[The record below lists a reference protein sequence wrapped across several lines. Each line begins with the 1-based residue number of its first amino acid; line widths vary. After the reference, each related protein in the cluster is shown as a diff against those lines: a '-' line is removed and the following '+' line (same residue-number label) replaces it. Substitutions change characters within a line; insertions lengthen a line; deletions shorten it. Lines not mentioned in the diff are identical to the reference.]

1 MERNIKSKLLKSMG
15 SIFDK
20 SKGSKFNGQLLVD
33 IEGDLQVVSDYFSCT
48 KSQSFII
55 SHVFALNYKGDTVDI
70 KDLVEHIE
78 CNPLLLLEYSSDF
91 QELYTKG
98 ILRRERSRHRPEVFL
113 TNDQFTVDKRIT
125 EAILNNQPFPEPEK
139 QEAETILDV
148 LELIDA
154 LVSRKQGE
162 GIAQRLMLFKLRS
175 ILAANKHFALLKRL
189 DSFDLSLQDQFLF
202 LNVLWKTLQG
212 ANAVELSSAI
222 DSVFDRSSQK
232 INYIQ
237 SILTASN
244 NLISNNLLEVM
255 ESSFYGETEITIANF
270 GIQML
275 KEEGVTL
282 YKKKIQNGNI
292 ILPADINSKALF
304 FNKKEE
310 ELLKMLYDILDN
322 ENLKQV
328 QSRMKAKMLPSGVTV
343 LLHGE
348 PGTGKTETV
357 YQLARSTDREIFMVD
372 ISQTKS
378 FWYGESQKIIRRL
391 FTDYSE
397 YTQKCVKTPIF
408 LLNEADAVITKRKD
422 TNSSGVA
429 QTENAI
435 QNIILEELE
444 NFKGIFVATTNLI
457 QNIDP
462 AFDRR
467 FLFKIEFGKPNAI
480 AKAKIWQSK
489 LPALSLGQC
498 ELLAE
503 RFDFSGG
510 QIDNI
515 VRKSEMHEII
525 NGVPVSI
532 EQVINFCS
540 AEQLIGGPTKKIG
553 YGK

>member
-1 MERNIKSKLLKSMG
+1 
-15 SIFDK
+15 
-20 SKGSKFNGQLLVD
+20 
-33 IEGDLQVVSDYFSCT
+33 
-48 KSQSFII
+48 
-55 SHVFALNYKGDTVDI
+55 
-70 KDLVEHIE
+70 
-78 CNPLLLLEYSSDF
+78 
-91 QELYTKG
+91 
-98 ILRRERSRHRPEVFL
+98 
-113 TNDQFTVDKRIT
+113 VDKRIT